1 MMADLTCCV
10 GKHSTLCLSI
20 QRGEFCKTPVTR
32 HQMAL
37 TYCILARND
46 GDEFLM
52 THHPHSLLIIKD
64 ISIFGDECFSF
75 QLKIKSSS
83 FTLHSKN
90 NSIFAKDNI

>member
-1 MMADLTCCV
+1 MMANLTCSV

-20 QRGEFCKTPVTR
+20 QRGDFCKTPVTR

-52 THHPHSLLIIKD
+52 THHPLITI
-64 ISIFGDECFSF
+64 IVY
-75 QLKIKSSS
+75 
-83 FTLHSKN
+83 
-90 NSIFAKDNI
+90 